1 MKRAGFFDLDER
13 LGCLSDIGDQLE
25 VYSSAVDF
33 EMFRSE
39 LAAGVN
45 YSDGSKGGR
54 APYDVVDVQDFSFRR
69 KITCSDDRAG
79 FLITARLSF
88 MRFLGLDLND
98 RVLDAKTIWLF
109 WERLT
114 GAGAMKKLFASF
126 EVALQDRGYKP
137 VGGQIVDALLI
148 AAPRAL
154 DQRRKGTC
162 QGRPRCQG
170 YLA

>member
-1 MKRAGFFDLDER
+1 MILTE
-13 LGCLSDIGDQLE
+13 
-25 VYSSAVDF
+25 
-33 EMFRSE
+33 
-39 LAAGVN
+39 
-45 YSDGSKGGR
+45 
-54 APYDVVDVQDFSFRR
+54 
-69 KITCSDDRAG
+69 
-79 FLITARLSF
+79 RLSF

-154 DQRRKGTC
+154 DRKKIKERAKAGQDAKMPRIFGLTILHRF
-162 QGRPRCQG
+162 QALGIDGGRPEVMLHRF
-170 YLA
+170 AKRFA

>member
-1 MKRAGFFDLDER
+1 
-13 LGCLSDIGDQLE
+13 
-25 VYSSAVDF
+25 
-33 EMFRSE
+33 
-39 LAAGVN
+39 
-45 YSDGSKGGR
+45 
-54 APYDVVDVQDFSFRR
+54 
-69 KITCSDDRAG
+69 
-79 FLITARLSF
+79 

-154 DQRRKGTC
+154 DPDC
-162 QGRPRCQG
+162 QAGERAGLRSPDRNPLG
-170 YLA
+170 HERELERYSILLNRIE

>member
-1 MKRAGFFDLDER
+1 
-13 LGCLSDIGDQLE
+13 
-25 VYSSAVDF
+25 
-33 EMFRSE
+33 
-39 LAAGVN
+39 
-45 YSDGSKGGR
+45 
-54 APYDVVDVQDFSFRR
+54 
-69 KITCSDDRAG
+69 
-79 FLITARLSF
+79 

-154 DQRRKGTC
+154 DRKKKRNVPRQAKMQRISGLTILRRRPKKTQNARWMVKYSKARKTKDGGEDA
-162 QGRPRCQG
+162 GRVDISVPHFG
-170 YLA
+170 YKNHISIDRK

>member
-1 MKRAGFFDLDER
+1 
-13 LGCLSDIGDQLE
+13 
-25 VYSSAVDF
+25 
-33 EMFRSE
+33 
-39 LAAGVN
+39 
-45 YSDGSKGGR
+45 
-54 APYDVVDVQDFSFRR
+54 
-69 KITCSDDRAG
+69 
-79 FLITARLSF
+79 

-162 QGRPRCQG
+162 QGRPRCQDAKDIWPDDPAKASHKDTNARWMVKYSKARKTKDGGEDAGRVDISVPHFG
-170 YLA
+170 YKNHISIDRK

>member
-1 MKRAGFFDLDER
+1 MRK
-13 LGCLSDIGDQLE
+13 DQ
-25 VYSSAVDF
+25 
-33 EMFRSE
+33 
-39 LAAGVN
+39 
-45 YSDGSKGGR
+45 
-54 APYDVVDVQDFSFRR
+54 APKNFAIIKHMAMNLLNMAKDKKSLRVMR
-69 KITCSDDRAG
+69 KKAG
-79 FLITARLSF
+79 FLITDRLSF

-154 DQRRKGTC
+154 DQRR
-162 QGRPRCQG
+162 
-170 YLA
+170 

>member
-1 MKRAGFFDLDER
+1 MK
-13 LGCLSDIGDQLE
+13 
-25 VYSSAVDF
+25 
-33 EMFRSE
+33 
-39 LAAGVN
+39 
-45 YSDGSKGGR
+45 
-54 APYDVVDVQDFSFRR
+54 
-69 KITCSDDRAG
+69 RAG
-79 FLITARLSF
+79 FLITDRLSF

-154 DQRRKGTC
+154 DQRR
-162 QGRPRCQG
+162 
-170 YLA
+170 